1 MTDKKKH
8 LECVLSSHKISNEK
22 ELLDKHI
29 ERRNEIKEALE
40 IEYGSNLYSPF
51 NSGSYAKNTAVNLK
65 FDFDVMAPFKRNAFN

>member
-1 MTDKKKH
+1 MTDKNKH